1 MNYQLIRCDV
11 TMNENLE
18 KAKSILELDEF
29 NKLKNQIDSNN
40 YTIEEINNLINE
52 FINDHNYNKN
62 KKNEYN
68 ESNNIKIE
76 VIDREKNNIIVKIDG
91 KNNGI
96 LKNYKNKSNNDLE
109 VAFVRIAKLLSINT
123 IDAKR
128 FRFENKNYVLEIDN
142 EYNYEKMSNK
152 LKIEISSITN
162 DDDIKKI
169 IEYPLQYIDNKEDY
183 FKMILFNIIIGNK
196 NISLDSYRIKNNRL
210 LSLDTFI
217 YEDKNKDVGN
227 NDVILNNKIINVDSL
242 LNNLFSNYFS
252 YFEKF
257 LYLYFNKNTIN
268 KINEIM
274 ICEVQQKEE
283 MIDIIYKRF
292 MTIYKLYNNK
302 IKAVFSKNGINSTY
316 DLYNYLDN
324 NVEFG
329 TTVNINNIVHEIP
342 YGTIEAE
349 EGRNNKRITYDNP
362 DIIYFL
368 NEYYNNYKDRINPS
382 NIDLTQMFKSFSSV
396 NDIMNNQY
404 KFNYPMDIFNYNVA
418 SSAEQMEF
426 IVMFLEANNIKY
438 KRLVFSTLVNNVINE
453 SHFFVT
459 YNIDNDW
466 FYFENALTDF
476 KGIYKYNSFD
486 ELIDVVIS
494 KMIYTKELN
503 PYKEININKYI
514 LNEIEKIDM
523 NLKIDDINNMIYNSK
538 KIDIS
543 NSIKTYQKENELR
556 KKVIEGHITAHNFD
570 SDYKI
575 IKPEDNY
582 DNNNEYKEEYLRLL
596 KENIFHICY
605 KDENGKY
612 FKVNDK
618 EKEEKKY
625 DLSIIDE
632 KKEEKQ
638 SYSLK
643 YTIIIT
649 IIIVLSTILWKTLIN

>member
-1 MNYQLIRCDV
+1 
-11 TMNENLE
+11 MNENLE

-76 VIDREKNNIIVKIDG
+76 VIDRDKNNIIVKIDG

-142 EYNYEKMSNK
+142 DNNYDKMSNK

-368 NEYYNNYKDRINPS
+368 NEY
-382 NIDLTQMFKSFSSV
+382 
-396 NDIMNNQY
+396 
-404 KFNYPMDIFNYNVA
+404 
-418 SSAEQMEF
+418 
-426 IVMFLEANNIKY
+426 
-438 KRLVFSTLVNNVINE
+438 
-453 SHFFVT
+453 
-459 YNIDNDW
+459 
-466 FYFENALTDF
+466 
-476 KGIYKYNSFD
+476 
-486 ELIDVVIS
+486 
-494 KMIYTKELN
+494 
-503 PYKEININKYI
+503 
-514 LNEIEKIDM
+514 
-523 NLKIDDINNMIYNSK
+523 
-538 KIDIS
+538 
-543 NSIKTYQKENELR
+543 
-556 KKVIEGHITAHNFD
+556 
-570 SDYKI
+570 
-575 IKPEDNY
+575 
-582 DNNNEYKEEYLRLL
+582 
-596 KENIFHICY
+596 
-605 KDENGKY
+605 
-612 FKVNDK
+612 
-618 EKEEKKY
+618 
-625 DLSIIDE
+625 
-632 KKEEKQ
+632 
-638 SYSLK
+638 
-643 YTIIIT
+643 
-649 IIIVLSTILWKTLIN
+649 

>member
-1 MNYQLIRCDV
+1 
-11 TMNENLE
+11 MNENLE

-76 VIDREKNNIIVKIDG
+76 VIDRDKNNIIVKIDG

-217 YEDKNKDVGN
+217 YEEKNKDVGN

-316 DLYNYLDN
+316 DLYNYLEN

-426 IVMFLEANNIKY
+426 IVMFLGANNIKY

-486 ELIDVVIS
+486 ELIDIVIS

>member
-1 MNYQLIRCDV
+1 
-11 TMNENLE
+11 MNENLE

-76 VIDREKNNIIVKIDG
+76 VIDRDKNNIIVKIDG

-368 NEYYNNYKDRINPS
+368 NEYYNNYQDRINPS

-438 KRLVFSTLVNNVINE
+438 KRLVFSTLENNVINE

>member
-1 MNYQLIRCDV
+1 
-11 TMNENLE
+11 MNENLE

-76 VIDREKNNIIVKIDG
+76 VIDRDKNNIIVKIDG

-217 YEDKNKDVGN
+217 YEEKNKDVGN

>member
-1 MNYQLIRCDV
+1 
-11 TMNENLE
+11 MNENLE

-76 VIDREKNNIIVKIDG
+76 VIDRDKNNIIVKIDG

-368 NEYYNNYKDRINPS
+368 NEYYNNYQDRINPS

-438 KRLVFSTLVNNVINE
+438 KRLVFSTLENNVINE

-625 DLSIIDE
+625 DLSIINE
-632 KKEEKQ
+632 KKEVKK

>member
-1 MNYQLIRCDV
+1 
-11 TMNENLE
+11 MNENLE

-76 VIDREKNNIIVKIDG
+76 VIDRDKNNIIVKIDG
-91 KNNGI
+91 ENNGI

>member
-1 MNYQLIRCDV
+1 
-11 TMNENLE
+11 MNESLE

-76 VIDREKNNIIVKIDG
+76 VIDRDKNNIIVKIDG

>member
-1 MNYQLIRCDV
+1 
-11 TMNENLE
+11 MNENLE

-76 VIDREKNNIIVKIDG
+76 VIDRDKNNIIVKIDG

-382 NIDLTQMFKSFSSV
+382 NIELTQMFKSFSSV

-643 YTIIIT
+643 YIIIIT

>member
-1 MNYQLIRCDV
+1 
-11 TMNENLE
+11 MNENLE

-76 VIDREKNNIIVKIDG
+76 VIDRDKNNIIVKIDG
-91 KNNGI
+91 ENNGI

-503 PYKEININKYI
+503 PYKEINVNKYI

-543 NSIKTYQKENELR
+543 NSIKTYKKENELR

>member
-1 MNYQLIRCDV
+1 
-11 TMNENLE
+11 MNENLE

-76 VIDREKNNIIVKIDG
+76 VIDRDKNNIIVKIDG

-142 EYNYEKMSNK
+142 EYNYDKMSNK

>member
-1 MNYQLIRCDV
+1 
-11 TMNENLE
+11 MNENLE

-76 VIDREKNNIIVKIDG
+76 VIDRDKNNIIVKIDD

-649 IIIVLSTILWKTLIN
+649 IIIVLSTVLWKTLIN

>member
-1 MNYQLIRCDV
+1 
-11 TMNENLE
+11 MNENLE

-76 VIDREKNNIIVKIDG
+76 VIDRDKNNIIVKIDG

-142 EYNYEKMSNK
+142 ENNYDKMSNK

-368 NEYYNNYKDRINPS
+368 NEYYNNYQDRINPS

-625 DLSIIDE
+625 DLSIINE
-632 KKEEKQ
+632 KKEVKK

>member
-1 MNYQLIRCDV
+1 
-11 TMNENLE
+11 MNENLE

-76 VIDREKNNIIVKIDG
+76 VIDRDKNNIIVKIDG

-426 IVMFLEANNIKY
+426 IVMFLESNNIKY

>member
-1 MNYQLIRCDV
+1 
-11 TMNENLE
+11 MNENLE

-76 VIDREKNNIIVKIDG
+76 VIDRDKNNIIVKIDD

>member
-1 MNYQLIRCDV
+1 
-11 TMNENLE
+11 MNENLE

-76 VIDREKNNIIVKIDG
+76 VIDRDKNNIIVKIDG

-438 KRLVFSTLVNNVINE
+438 KRLVFSSLVNNVINE

-503 PYKEININKYI
+503 PYKDININKYI

-523 NLKIDDINNMIYNSK
+523 NLKIDDINNIIYNAK

-625 DLSIIDE
+625 ELSIIDE

-649 IIIVLSTILWKTLIN
+649 IIIILSTILWKTLIN

>member
-1 MNYQLIRCDV
+1 
-11 TMNENLE
+11 MNENLE

-76 VIDREKNNIIVKIDG
+76 VIDRDKNNIIVKIDG

-142 EYNYEKMSNK
+142 ENNYDKMSNK

-438 KRLVFSTLVNNVINE
+438 KRLVFSTLVNNIINE

-632 KKEEKQ
+632 KKEVKK

>member
-1 MNYQLIRCDV
+1 
-11 TMNENLE
+11 MNENLE

-76 VIDREKNNIIVKIDG
+76 VIDRDKNNIIVKIDG

-283 MIDIIYKRF
+283 MIDIIYKKF

-362 DIIYFL
+362 DIISFL
-368 NEYYNNYKDRINPS
+368 NEYYNNFKDRINPS

-438 KRLVFSTLVNNVINE
+438 KRLVFSFLVNNVINE

-503 PYKEININKYI
+503 PYKDININKYI

-523 NLKIDDINNMIYNSK
+523 NLKIDDINNIIYNAK

>member
-1 MNYQLIRCDV
+1 
-11 TMNENLE
+11 MNENLE

-76 VIDREKNNIIVKIDG
+76 VIDRDKNNIIVKIDG

-217 YEDKNKDVGN
+217 YEEKNKDVGN

-242 LNNLFSNYFS
+242 LNNLFSNYFN

-257 LYLYFNKNTIN
+257 LYLYFNKDTIN

-283 MIDIIYKRF
+283 MIDIIFKRF
-292 MTIYKLYNNK
+292 RTIYKLYNNK
-302 IKAVFSKNGINSTY
+302 IKDVFSKNGINSTY
-316 DLYNYLDN
+316 DLYNYLEN

-362 DIIYFL
+362 DIISFL
-368 NEYYNNYKDRINPS
+368 NEYYNNFKDRINPS

-503 PYKEININKYI
+503 PYKDININKYI

>member
-1 MNYQLIRCDV
+1 
-11 TMNENLE
+11 MNENLE

-76 VIDREKNNIIVKIDG
+76 VIDRDKNNIIVKIDG

-142 EYNYEKMSNK
+142 ENNYDKMSNK

-217 YEDKNKDVGN
+217 YEEKNKDVGN

-302 IKAVFSKNGINSTY
+302 IKDVFSKNGINSTY

>member
-1 MNYQLIRCDV
+1 
-11 TMNENLE
+11 MNENLE

-76 VIDREKNNIIVKIDG
+76 VIDRDKNNIIVKIDG

-438 KRLVFSTLVNNVINE
+438 KRLVFSTLVNNIINE

-632 KKEEKQ
+632 KKEVKK

>member
-1 MNYQLIRCDV
+1 
-11 TMNENLE
+11 MNENLE

-76 VIDREKNNIIVKIDG
+76 VIDRDKNNIIVKIDG

-368 NEYYNNYKDRINPS
+368 NEYYNNYQDRINPS

-426 IVMFLEANNIKY
+426 IVMFLGANNIKY

>member
-1 MNYQLIRCDV
+1 
-11 TMNENLE
+11 MNENLE

-40 YTIEEINNLINE
+40 YTVEEINNLINE

-76 VIDREKNNIIVKIDG
+76 VIDRDKNNIIVKIDG

-109 VAFVRIAKLLSINT
+109 VAFVRIAKLFSINT

-142 EYNYEKMSNK
+142 ENNYDKMSNK

-292 MTIYKLYNNK
+292 RTIYKLYNNK

-632 KKEEKQ
+632 KKEVKK

>member
-1 MNYQLIRCDV
+1 
-11 TMNENLE
+11 MNENLE

-76 VIDREKNNIIVKIDG
+76 VIDRDKNNIIVKIDG

-368 NEYYNNYKDRINPS
+368 NEYYNNYQDRINPS

-438 KRLVFSTLVNNVINE
+438 KRLVFSTLVNNIINE

-632 KKEEKQ
+632 KKEVKK

>member
-1 MNYQLIRCDV
+1 
-11 TMNENLE
+11 MNENLE

-76 VIDREKNNIIVKIDG
+76 VIDRDKNNIIVKIDG

-368 NEYYNNYKDRINPS
+368 NEYYNNYQDRINPS

>member
-1 MNYQLIRCDV
+1 M
-11 TMNENLE
+11 
-18 KAKSILELDEF
+18 
-29 NKLKNQIDSNN
+29 
-40 YTIEEINNLINE
+40 
-52 FINDHNYNKN
+52 
-62 KKNEYN
+62 
-68 ESNNIKIE
+68 
-76 VIDREKNNIIVKIDG
+76 
-91 KNNGI
+91 
-96 LKNYKNKSNNDLE
+96 
-109 VAFVRIAKLLSINT
+109 
-123 IDAKR
+123 
-128 FRFENKNYVLEIDN
+128 
-142 EYNYEKMSNK
+142 
-152 LKIEISSITN
+152 
-162 DDDIKKI
+162 
-169 IEYPLQYIDNKEDY
+169 
-183 FKMILFNIIIGNK
+183 
-196 NISLDSYRIKNNRL
+196 
-210 LSLDTFI
+210 
-217 YEDKNKDVGN
+217 
-227 NDVILNNKIINVDSL
+227 
-242 LNNLFSNYFS
+242 
-252 YFEKF
+252 
-257 LYLYFNKNTIN
+257 
-268 KINEIM
+268 
-274 ICEVQQKEE
+274 
-283 MIDIIYKRF
+283 
-292 MTIYKLYNNK
+292 

-368 NEYYNNYKDRINPS
+368 NEYYNNYKNRINPS

-426 IVMFLEANNIKY
+426 IVMFLEANNIKC

-538 KIDIS
+538 KIDIF

>member
-1 MNYQLIRCDV
+1 
-11 TMNENLE
+11 MNENLE

-62 KKNEYN
+62 KNNEYN

-76 VIDREKNNIIVKIDG
+76 VIDRDKNNIIVKIDG

-128 FRFENKNYVLEIDN
+128 FRFENKNYVLKLDN

-217 YEDKNKDVGN
+217 YEEKNKDVGN
-227 NDVILNNKIINVDSL
+227 SDVILNNKIINVDSL
-242 LNNLFSNYFS
+242 LNNLFSNYFN

-283 MIDIIYKRF
+283 MIDIIFKRF
-292 MTIYKLYNNK
+292 RTIYKLYNNK
-302 IKAVFSKNGINSTY
+302 IKDVFSKNGINSTY
-316 DLYNYLDN
+316 DLYNCLEN

-362 DIIYFL
+362 DIISFL
-368 NEYYNNYKDRINPS
+368 NEYYNNFKDRINPS

-438 KRLVFSTLVNNVINE
+438 KRLVFSSLVNNVINE

-503 PYKEININKYI
+503 PYKDININKYI

-523 NLKIDDINNMIYNSK
+523 NLKIDDINNIIYNAK

>member
-1 MNYQLIRCDV
+1 
-11 TMNENLE
+11 MNENLE

-76 VIDREKNNIIVKIDG
+76 VIDRDKNNIIVKIDG

-503 PYKEININKYI
+503 PYKEINVNKYI

>member
-1 MNYQLIRCDV
+1 
-11 TMNENLE
+11 MNENLE

-76 VIDREKNNIIVKIDG
+76 VIDRDKNNIIVKIDG

-302 IKAVFSKNGINSTY
+302 IKDVFSKNGINSTY

-368 NEYYNNYKDRINPS
+368 NEYYNNYQDRINPS

-582 DNNNEYKEEYLRLL
+582 DNNEYKEEYLRLL

>member
-1 MNYQLIRCDV
+1 
-11 TMNENLE
+11 MNENLE

-76 VIDREKNNIIVKIDG
+76 VIDRDKNNIIVKIDG

-242 LNNLFSNYFS
+242 LNNLFSNYFN

-257 LYLYFNKNTIN
+257 LYLYFNKDTIN

-283 MIDIIYKRF
+283 MIDIIFKRF
-292 MTIYKLYNNK
+292 RTIYKLYNNK
-302 IKAVFSKNGINSTY
+302 IKDVFSKNGINSTY

-438 KRLVFSTLVNNVINE
+438 KRLVFSTLINNVINE

>member
-1 MNYQLIRCDV
+1 
-11 TMNENLE
+11 MNENLE

-76 VIDREKNNIIVKIDG
+76 VIDRDKNNIIVKIDG

-217 YEDKNKDVGN
+217 YEEKNKDVGN

-257 LYLYFNKNTIN
+257 LYLYFNKDTIN

>member
-1 MNYQLIRCDV
+1 
-11 TMNENLE
+11 MNENLE

-76 VIDREKNNIIVKIDG
+76 VIDRDKNNIIVKIDG

-142 EYNYEKMSNK
+142 ECNYDKMSNK

-196 NISLDSYRIKNNRL
+196 NISLDSYRIKNNKL

-302 IKAVFSKNGINSTY
+302 IKDVFSKNGINSTY

-349 EGRNNKRITYDNP
+349 EGRNNKRLTYDNP

-426 IVMFLEANNIKY
+426 IVMFLESNNIKY

-503 PYKEININKYI
+503 PYKEINSNKYI

-523 NLKIDDINNMIYNSK
+523 NLKIDDINNIIYNSK

>member
-1 MNYQLIRCDV
+1 
-11 TMNENLE
+11 MNENLE

-76 VIDREKNNIIVKIDG
+76 VIDRDKNNIIVKIDG

-109 VAFVRIAKLLSINT
+109 VAFVRIAKLFSINT

-142 EYNYEKMSNK
+142 EYDYDKMSNK

-368 NEYYNNYKDRINPS
+368 NEYYNNFKDRINPS
-382 NIDLTQMFKSFSSV
+382 NIELTQMFKSFSSV

-625 DLSIIDE
+625 DLSITDD
-632 KKEEKQ
+632 KKEKKQ
-638 SYSLK
+638 SYGLK
-643 YTIIIT
+643 YAIIIT

>member
-1 MNYQLIRCDV
+1 
-11 TMNENLE
+11 
-18 KAKSILELDEF
+18 
-29 NKLKNQIDSNN
+29 
-40 YTIEEINNLINE
+40 
-52 FINDHNYNKN
+52 
-62 KKNEYN
+62 
-68 ESNNIKIE
+68 
-76 VIDREKNNIIVKIDG
+76 
-91 KNNGI
+91 
-96 LKNYKNKSNNDLE
+96 
-109 VAFVRIAKLLSINT
+109 
-123 IDAKR
+123 
-128 FRFENKNYVLEIDN
+128 
-142 EYNYEKMSNK
+142 
-152 LKIEISSITN
+152 
-162 DDDIKKI
+162 
-169 IEYPLQYIDNKEDY
+169 
-183 FKMILFNIIIGNK
+183 MILFNIIIGNK

-438 KRLVFSTLVNNVINE
+438 KRLVFSTLVNNIINE

>member
-76 VIDREKNNIIVKIDG
+76 VIDRDKNNIIVKIDG

-368 NEYYNNYKDRINPS
+368 NEYYNNYQDRINPS

-426 IVMFLEANNIKY
+426 IVMFLGANNIKY

>member
-1 MNYQLIRCDV
+1 
-11 TMNENLE
+11 MNENLE

-76 VIDREKNNIIVKIDG
+76 VIDRDKNNIIVKIDG

-523 NLKIDDINNMIYNSK
+523 NLKIDDINNIIYNAK

>member
-1 MNYQLIRCDV
+1 
-11 TMNENLE
+11 MNENLE

-76 VIDREKNNIIVKIDG
+76 VIDRDKNNIIVKIDG

-257 LYLYFNKNTIN
+257 LYLYFNKDTIN

>member
-1 MNYQLIRCDV
+1 
-11 TMNENLE
+11 MNENLE

-76 VIDREKNNIIVKIDG
+76 VIDRDKNNIIVKIDG

-227 NDVILNNKIINVDSL
+227 NDVILNNKIINIDSL

-438 KRLVFSTLVNNVINE
+438 KRLVFSTLINNVINE

-632 KKEEKQ
+632 KKEVKK

>member
-1 MNYQLIRCDV
+1 
-11 TMNENLE
+11 MNENLE

-76 VIDREKNNIIVKIDG
+76 VIDRDKNNIIVKIDG

-128 FRFENKNYVLEIDN
+128 FRFENNNYVLEIDN

-252 YFEKF
+252 YFENF

-302 IKAVFSKNGINSTY
+302 IKDVFSKNGINSTY

-382 NIDLTQMFKSFSSV
+382 NIELTQMFKSFSSV

>member
-1 MNYQLIRCDV
+1 
-11 TMNENLE
+11 MNENLE

-76 VIDREKNNIIVKIDG
+76 VIDRDKNNIIVKIYG

-649 IIIVLSTILWKTLIN
+649 IIIILSTILWKTLIN

>member
-1 MNYQLIRCDV
+1 
-11 TMNENLE
+11 MNENLE

-76 VIDREKNNIIVKIDG
+76 VIDRDKNNIIVKIDG

-426 IVMFLEANNIKY
+426 IVMFLGANNIKY